1 MCYSSSA
8 KDTEHTFE
16 QIILFLW
23 LLQMNCKSLVMTIDE
38 NDYEEFYFQ
47 ISYSLFKKHTTHY
60 YGSKNQAFWVG
71 KLNEDENFDLVFTV
85 FIKFTDLQQLLH

>member
-47 ISYSLFKKHTTHY
+47 ISYSLFKKHT
-60 YGSKNQAFWVG
+60 
-71 KLNEDENFDLVFTV
+71 
-85 FIKFTDLQQLLH
+85 